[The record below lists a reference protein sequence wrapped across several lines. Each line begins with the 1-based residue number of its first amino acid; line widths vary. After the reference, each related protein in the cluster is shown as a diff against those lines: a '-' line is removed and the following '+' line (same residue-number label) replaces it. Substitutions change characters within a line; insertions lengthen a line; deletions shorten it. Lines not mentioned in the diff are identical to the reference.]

1 MSNSIPAFSGAP
13 SFSYDPNQHMNQNT
27 QVPQAPQASQAPQA
41 PRAPQQSIFPQNLNI
56 PQVPFFSNSSADQN
70 QQQEPQSLINFF
82 NTILSISICGWFPTA
97 CAYVTLSIAKE
108 NQIMLNWIPF
118 KNFWTFPLISFS
130 YMLLGNANTVA
141 LGLGYIAYRYM
152 KGTSIPQSIAELVD
166 RYFLRISLGRGF
178 IVYSAHSGV
187 VSILE
192 TIFGLAH
199 VTQLYC
205 DNNLEYSIR
214 LPKDCHFVC
223 LPVSMLSR

>member
-1 MSNSIPAFSGAP
+1 M
-13 SFSYDPNQHMNQNT
+13 HQNT
-27 QVPQAPQASQAPQA
+27 QAPQAPRA

-82 NTILSISICGWFPTA
+82 NTVLSISICGWFPTA

-166 RYFLRISLGRGF
+166 
-178 IVYSAHSGV
+178 SAHSGV